1 MNNRRHVHA
10 VEWHSDKLVLL
21 DQRKLPVEEV
31 YVICQTLAEAIE
43 AIRNM
48 TVRGAPAI
56 GITAAYACVLAA
68 RERLQQTQ
76 SNDLVIL
83 KPLLIQDFNVLKT
96 ARPTAVNLAWA
107 VDKALALLDR
117 AAGAALD
124 LPFELLALAK
134 SIHEEDLENNHLMAE
149 LACDFMQGKHNEGG
163 GIAASGQSVF
173 SIITHCNAGSLATG
187 GYGTAL
193 GVARLAWEQKIIDKV
208 YADET
213 RPWFQG
219 ARITAWELN
228 YEGIP
233 VCLNI
238 DSAAAWLMS
247 NKNIKWVIVGAD
259 RIAANGDVANK
270 IGTFQLAIAAR
281 YHHVKVMVVAPSST
295 VDLSIESGDLIQ
307 IEMRDATEL
316 TEFKGQELAP
326 EGVEVINPVFDITP
340 ASLID
345 VIVTEK
351 GIIERPSREKMLW
364 TLA

>member
-21 DQRKLPVEEV
+21 DQRKLPNEEV
-31 YVICQTLAEAIE
+31 YVICQTLDDAIE
-43 AIRNM
+43 SIKSM

-56 GITAAYACVLAA
+56 GIAAAYACVLSA
-68 RERLQQTQ
+68 RQRLKETKNNNL
-76 SNDLVIL
+76 SVLN
-83 KPLLIQDFNVLKT
+83 KLLIEDFMALKS

-107 VDKALALLDR
+107 VDKALKVLAENTSDRTSFKALE
-117 AAGAALD
+117 
-124 LPFELLALAK
+124 LPFELLELAK
-134 SIHEEDLENNHLMAE
+134 QIHQEDLSNNYLMAE
-149 LACDFMQGKHNEGG
+149 LACEHLRLSAQLP
-163 GIAASGQSVF
+163 F

-193 GVARLAWEQKIIDKV
+193 GVARLAWQQNIIDKV

-219 ARITAWELN
+219 SRLTAWELQYDN
-228 YEGIP
+228 VP

-270 IGTFQLAIAAR
+270 IGTFQLAIAAQF
-281 YHHVKVMVVAPSST
+281 HNVKVMVVAPSST
-295 VDLSIESGDLIQ
+295 VDLSIASGDMIE

-316 TEFKGQELAP
+316 TEFNKHELAP
-326 EGVEVINPVFDITP
+326 AGIETINPVFDVTP
-340 ASLID
+340 ARLID

-364 TLA
+364 VLS

>member
-21 DQRKLPVEEV
+21 DQRRLPNEEV
-31 YVICQTLAEAIE
+31 YLICQTLDEAIE
-43 AIRNM
+43 AIKNM

-56 GITAAYACVLAA
+56 GIAAAYACVLAA
-68 RERLQQTQ
+68 RQRLKQTN
-76 SNDLVIL
+76 SNDRNALISLLV
-83 KPLLIQDFNVLKT
+83 QDFHKLKC

-107 VDKALALLDR
+107 VDKAMQLLESST
-117 AAGAALD
+117 ASALD
-124 LPFELLALAK
+124 MPFELLALAR
-134 SIHEEDLENNHLMAE
+134 SIHEDDLANNHLMAE
-149 LACDFMQGKHNEGG
+149 LACAHLKNTSPQP
-163 GIAASGQSVF
+163 F
-173 SIITHCNAGSLATG
+173 SILTHCNAGSLATG

-193 GVARLAWEQKIIDKV
+193 GAARLAWQHKLIDKV

-219 ARITAWELN
+219 SRLTTWELQYDN
-228 YEGIP
+228 IP

-247 NKNIKWVIVGAD
+247 HRNIKWVIVGAD

-270 IGTFQLAIAAR
+270 IGTYQLAIAAR
-281 YHHVKVMVVAPSST
+281 FHDVKVMVVAPSST
-295 VDLSIESGDLIQ
+295 VDLSLASGDLIE

-316 TEFKGQELAP
+316 TEFRQHELAP
-326 EGVEVINPVFDITP
+326 AGVESINPVFDVTP

-351 GIIERPSREKMLW
+351 GIIERPNREKMLW

>member
-21 DQRKLPVEEV
+21 DQRKLPDEEV
-31 YVICQTLAEAIE
+31 YVICQTLDEAIE
-43 AIRNM
+43 AIKNM

-56 GITAAYACVLAA
+56 GIAAAYACVLAA
-68 RERLQQTQ
+68 RQRLKEIKGTEHKA
-76 SNDLVIL
+76 LT
-83 KPLLIQDFNVLKT
+83 PLLLQDFLKLKS

-107 VDKALALLDR
+107 VEKALLVLDQN
-117 AAGAALD
+117 AAEQNKVKTLE

-134 SIHEEDLENNHLMAE
+134 NIHEEDLANNHLMAE
-149 LACDFMQGKHNEGG
+149 LACEHLR
-163 GIAASGQSVF
+163 QSAQLPF

-187 GYGTAL
+187 GFGTAL
-193 GVARLAWEQKIIDKV
+193 GVARLAWQQSIIDKV

-219 ARITAWELN
+219 SRLTAWELKYDN
-228 YEGIP
+228 VP

-247 NKNIKWVIVGAD
+247 KRNIKWVIVGAD

-270 IGTFQLAIAAR
+270 IGTFQLAIAAK
-281 YHHVKVMVVAPSST
+281 YHDVKVMVVAPSST
-295 VDLSIESGDLIQ
+295 VDLSLASGDLIE
-307 IEMRDATEL
+307 IEMRDASEL
-316 TEFKGQELAP
+316 TEFRNKPLAP
-326 EGVEVINPVFDITP
+326 ADIETINPVFDVTP
-340 ASLID
+340 ARLID

>member
-21 DQRKLPVEEV
+21 DQRKLPDEEV

-43 AIRNM
+43 AIKNM

-56 GITAAYACVLAA
+56 GIAASYACVLAA
-68 RERLQQTQ
+68 RHRLKEAR
-76 SNDLVIL
+76 NNNIGVLDA
-83 KPLLIQDFNVLKT
+83 LLRQDFQALKS

-107 VDKALALLDR
+107 VDQAFNVLNENTAENNKVKTLELPFLLLD
-117 AAGAALD
+117 
-124 LPFELLALAK
+124 LART
-134 SIHEEDLENNHLMAE
+134 IHEEDVSNNHLMAE
-149 LACDFMQGKHNEGG
+149 LACEHL
-163 GIAASGQSVF
+163 SQSAQLPF

-193 GVARLAWEQKIIDKV
+193 GVARLAWHQNIIDKV

-219 ARITAWELN
+219 SRLTAWELHYDN
-228 YEGIP
+228 VP

-247 NKNIKWVIVGAD
+247 HKNIKWVIVGAD

-270 IGTFQLAIAAR
+270 IGTFQLAIAAQ
-281 YHHVKVMVVAPSST
+281 YHNVKVMVVAPSST
-295 VDLSIESGDLIQ
+295 VDLSIASGELID
-307 IEMRDATEL
+307 IEMRDANEL
-316 TEFKGQELAP
+316 TEFKNHPLAP
-326 EGVEVINPVFDITP
+326 AGIETINPVFDITP
-340 ASLID
+340 ARLID

-364 TLA
+364 TLS